1 MFRKNLELKF
11 NFPQVDNTELEL
23 TLWDTAG
30 QEAYEVIRPLAYKD
44 AGKKIHSKISTSLKN
59 KVLNPRMSYLVAF
72 QGGRKP
78 GNLRAAVI
86 KGIMY

>member
-44 AGKKIHSKISTSLKN
+44 AGNKKSIQK
-59 KVLNPRMSYLVAF
+59 
-72 QGGRKP
+72 
-78 GNLRAAVI
+78 
-86 KGIMY
+86 